1 MKFKIDQTQV
11 EEAHRVAAVNVA
23 DTLGI
28 DNIHKKS
35 TDELLS
41 EIRGGR
47 SVLVTPLNGY
57 LLHYDNWAYY
67 YMEHNEDELTLD
79 EEYQLQNLLTIRNHK
94 RDELGHANVEYRRA
108 NP

>member
-1 MKFKIDQTQV
+1 MKFKIDQIQI

-28 DNIHKKS
+28 GNIHKKS
-35 TDELLS
+35 TAELLV
-41 EIRGGR
+41 EIRVGR
-47 SVLVTPLNGY
+47 SVLVAPLNEY
-57 LLHYDNWAYY
+57 FLYYDNWAYY
-67 YMEHNEDELTLD
+67 YMEHNEDELTM
-79 EEYQLQNLLTIRNHK
+79 EEEFQLQNLLTIRNHK